1 MRMPAILTIFMAIVA
16 GTAQAQDT
24 TASET
29 LNIPPIAEATNF
41 VPFLLPAVLA
51 GAAVTAAAAGSSSS
65 ATATAD

>member
-1 MRMPAILTIFMAIVA
+1 MRGSGLLSIFMAITA
-16 GTAQAQDT
+16 GAALAQDT
-24 TASET
+24 SSSET